1 MSFIKKGGTALRRPF
16 MIGLFLLG
24 GFMKN
29 QEKSFQSK
37 VGFILASVGSAVGMA
52 NIWMFPYRVGQNGGA
67 SFLLIYLFFII
78 VFSNLGLSAEF
89 AIGRFAQTGTL
100 GSYELAFEDKGK
112 KKFGS
117 KIGFLPLLGS
127 LGIATGY
134 AIIAGWVL
142 RTFFAALTGSL
153 FKVDSQVFFN
163 QATGQF
169 GSLIWHFAIVIIT
182 LLTLFLGAKSI
193 EKTNKLMMPIFFI
206 LFFLIAIRGSFLP
219 NAKEGYRYLFVP
231 DWSYLLKPMT
241 WVNAMGQAFFS
252 LSITGSGM
260 IVYGTY
266 LSKKEDILSV
276 ARYTALF
283 DTMAS
288 LLSALVVIPASFA
301 FGIEP
306 SAGPPL
312 MFITMPKILAQIPFG
327 RLIAIFFFLS
337 VVFAAISSLQ
347 NMYEVVLESVKNRF
361 NLSRTKSLF
370 LIGLI
375 TLAVG
380 VFLEREPV
388 VGSWMDVISIYI
400 IPFSA
405 LLGAFSWFYMWD
417 RSNFE
422 KELNQGRNKP
432 VKPIYFTLGRYLYVP
447 IALVIFILGI
457 VYGGIG

>member
-1 MSFIKKGGTALRRPF
+1 
-16 MIGLFLLG
+16 
-24 GFMKN
+24 MKN

-78 VFSNLGLSAEF
+78 VFSNLGLTAEF
-89 AIGRFAQTGTL
+89 AVGRFAQTGTL
-100 GSYELAFEDKGK
+100 GSYQRVYGDKK
-112 KKFGS
+112 KEKFGS

-142 RTFFAALTGSL
+142 RTFYGALTGSL
-153 FKVDSQVFFN
+153 FEIDSQVFFN
-163 QATGQF
+163 QATGKF
-169 GSLIWHFAIVIIT
+169 GSVFWHFAIVIIT

-193 EKTNKLMMPIFFI
+193 EKTNKVMMPIFFV
-206 LFFLIAIRGSFLP
+206 LFFLIAIRVSFLP
-219 NAKEGYRYLFVP
+219 GAMAGYRYLFVP

-283 DTMAS
+283 DTLAS

-361 NLSRTKSLF
+361 DLSRIRALILIAIISL
-370 LIGLI
+370 GL
-375 TLAVG
+375 G

-388 VGSWMDVISIYI
+388 VGAWMDMISIYI

-405 LLGAFSWFYMWD
+405 LLGAFSWFYIWD
-417 RSNFE
+417 EDKFRA
-422 KELNQGRNKP
+422 ELNLGRKKE
-432 VKPIYFTLGRYLYVP
+432 VKDIYFSLGKYLYVP

-457 VYGGIG
+457 IYGGIG